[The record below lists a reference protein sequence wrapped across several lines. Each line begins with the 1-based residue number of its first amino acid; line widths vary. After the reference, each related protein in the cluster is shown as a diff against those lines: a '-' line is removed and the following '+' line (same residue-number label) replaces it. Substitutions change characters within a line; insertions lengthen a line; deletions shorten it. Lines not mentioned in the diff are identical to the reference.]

1 MSARGAMILSIL
13 RKAFCLARWELET
26 EQSGQHWLDAELHRV
41 QGELLLRCDPPNVSS
56 SEDAFNRALEIAR
69 SQQTKTFELRSAL
82 GLARL
87 YSTSGRAGVSEVL
100 APVLV
105 DFDTG
110 QDLPE
115 IQEAE
120 KLLKHKHYAS
130 QPFS

>member
-1 MSARGAMILSIL
+1 LDL
-13 RKAFCLARWELET
+13 RAFTA
-26 EQSGQHWLDAELHRV
+26 QVAER
-41 QGELLLRCDPPNVSS
+41 
-56 SEDAFNRALEIAR
+56 
-69 SQQTKTFELRSAL
+69 
-82 GLARL
+82 
-87 YSTSGRAGVSEVL
+87 GVSDVL
-100 APVLV
+100 APALV

>member
-1 MSARGAMILSIL
+1 MWFSAKHYQVSRTDRPMSVPG
-13 RKAFCLARWELET
+13 
-26 EQSGQHWLDAELHRV
+26 QSHRF
-41 QGELLLRCDPPNVSS
+41 GGR
-56 SEDAFNRALEIAR
+56 RA
-69 SQQTKTFELRSAL
+69 
-82 GLARL
+82 
-87 YSTSGRAGVSEVL
+87 TSGL
-100 APVLV
+100 PLTTDVLV

>member
-1 MSARGAMILSIL
+1 LRG
-13 RKAFCLARWELET
+13 
-26 EQSGQHWLDAELHRV
+26 
-41 QGELLLRCDPPNVSS
+41 
-56 SEDAFNRALEIAR
+56 
-69 SQQTKTFELRSAL
+69 AL

-87 YSTSGRAGVSEVL
+87 YSTNGRTGVSEVL

-120 KLLKHKHYAS
+120 KLLKYKHYAS